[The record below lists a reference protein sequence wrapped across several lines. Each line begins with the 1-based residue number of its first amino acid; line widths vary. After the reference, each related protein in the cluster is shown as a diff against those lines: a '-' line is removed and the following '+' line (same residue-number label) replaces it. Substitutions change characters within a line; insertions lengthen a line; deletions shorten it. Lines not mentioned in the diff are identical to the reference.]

1 MNSLINNGPPPP
13 LVVHPFS
20 RLGRDRIDKN
30 IIINIMKP
38 STLDKGRGGECWG
51 LLGNC
56 RFKNLP
62 DRTFLS

>member
-38 STLDKGRGGECWG
+38 STLDKGRGGGVLG
-51 LLGNC
+51 LAGKLQIQK
-56 RFKNLP
+56 F
-62 DRTFLS
+62 T